1 MECGILWFNCS
12 LIQSLWTFV
21 EGVFL
26 RLKGRNIKFTSK
38 PCEQNLPDPSGI
50 IAVEYGKPPLKVDS
64 LFDGIME
71 NQCKQWI
78 KNAVDSISTRET
90 HAITKNPIDTYP
102 LNILNCYCKVLG
114 PIFQG
119 NPYMT
124 SYSPPPWLMG
134 GSRVGTPG
142 AGTQSKPWVEPH
154 PMKQA
159 EPMGLRWFT
168 WTPPIR

>member
-1 MECGILWFNCS
+1 MWFNCS

-26 RLKGRNIKFTSK
+26 RLKGRNIKFASK
-38 PCEQNLPDPSGI
+38 PCEPNLPDPSGI
-50 IAVEYGKPPLKVDS
+50 TAVEYGKPPLKVDS

-78 KNAVDSISTRET
+78 KKAVDSISMRET
-90 HAITKNPIDTYP
+90 HAITKNPVDTYP
-102 LNILNCYCKVLG
+102 LNCKALG

-124 SYSPPPWLMG
+124 SYSPPLTHGRLSCWHSRCKDSIKAMG
-134 GSRVGTPG
+134 GTTSNEAGGADGTPLIHMDPPQKNWG
-142 AGTQSKPWVEPH
+142 G
-154 PMKQA
+154 
-159 EPMGLRWFT
+159 
-168 WTPPIR
+168 PIRR

>member
-50 IAVEYGKPPLKVDS
+50 ITVEYGKPPLKVDS

-124 SYSPPPWLMG
+124 SYSPPPLDSWEALVLALQVQG
-134 GSRVGTPG
+134 LNQSHGWNHIQWSRR
-142 AGTQSKPWVEPH
+142 S
-154 PMKQA
+154 
-159 EPMGLRWFT
+159 RWDSVDSHG
-168 WTPPIR
+168 PPQ